1 MADAIIDA
9 AELRALA
16 TAAFRHAGLGEADAA
31 LAAEGLVETDL
42 MGVGTHGVT
51 RLDTYCGLIARGT
64 IKADAVATADRTA
77 PSLAAID
84 GGHGLGVVVG
94 ARAMDEAVALAEQT
108 GLGFVTVRDSSHFG
122 AAGLYALRACRRDMV
137 ALAITNASP
146 AMAPFGGRDLII
158 GNNPFALGA
167 PRRDAFPL
175 ILDMALSVAAR
186 GKMRRLRDADQEMPA
201 GWALDSDGRPTTD
214 PAAGLDGFIQFVG
227 GHKGYGLA
235 VMMDLLAG
243 VLSGGAF
250 LTGSLGMWQDE
261 APMRTSHAF
270 LALDPARLMPR
281 EAYDE
286 RVEAFC
292 AEIKGCRPFAEGGEV
307 LLPGELEGRAHARQS
322 AEGIRLPEKTL
333 ETVRRLAAGG

>member
-1 MADAIIDA
+1 MGDVTIGA

-16 TAAFRHAGLGEADAA
+16 TAAFRRAGLGEADAA

-42 MGVGTHGVT
+42 MGIGTHGVT
-51 RLDTYCGLIARGT
+51 RLDTYCALVARGT
-64 IKADAVATADRTA
+64 IKGDATITVERTA
-77 PSLAAID
+77 PSLAAVD

-108 GLGFVTVRDSSHFG
+108 GIGFVAVRDSSHFG
-122 AAGLYALRACRRDMV
+122 AAGLYALRAARQDMIG
-137 ALAITNASP
+137 LAVTNASP
-146 AMAPFGGRDLII
+146 AMAPFGGRDLIM
-158 GNNPFALGA
+158 GNNPFAIGA

-175 ILDMALSVAAR
+175 ILDMALSIAAR
-186 GKMRRLRDADQEMPA
+186 GKMRRLRDAGQEMPT
-201 GWALDSDGRPTTD
+201 GWALDRDGRPTTD

-227 GHKGYGLA
+227 DHKGYGLA

-270 LALDPARLMPR
+270 LALDPGKLMPR
-281 EAYDE
+281 AAYEE

-292 AEIKGCRPFAEGGEV
+292 AEIKGCRPFAEDGEV

-322 AEGIRLPEKTL
+322 AEGIRLQEKTL